1 MANKSMY
8 LGQSSEHKILSMLLA
23 EEREVYLPTVD
34 DHGVDALVL
43 TKSVNPNASRIYQEL
58 QIKSLTENGLFAAIS
73 CPNPRPNYWFVFY
86 VKQHDT
92 IWLINSMHFVK
103 IASCV
108 TKPGSK
114 NLGKYSL
121 SLATKRSIRKATA
134 SFIVTDFSKLP

>member
-8 LGQSSEHKILSMLLA
+8 LGQSTEQKILSMLLA

-43 TKSVNPNASRIYQEL
+43 TRSTSPNAPRIYQEL
-58 QIKSLTENGLFAAIS
+58 QIKSLSEGGLFAAIP

-92 IWLINSMHFVK
+92 IWLINSMDFVK

-121 SLATKRSIRKATA
+121 SLATSKSISQLRSQY
-134 SFIVTDFSKLP
+134 IVTNFSKLP